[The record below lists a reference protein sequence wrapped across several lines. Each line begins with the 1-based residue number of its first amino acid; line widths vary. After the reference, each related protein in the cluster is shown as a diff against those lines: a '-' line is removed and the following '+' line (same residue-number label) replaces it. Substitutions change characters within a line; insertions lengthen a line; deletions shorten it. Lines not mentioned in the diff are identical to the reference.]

1 MQSFGKWLNENFPQG
16 TITTSTEDDE
26 ESGIKRPWSPPS
38 LRSSPNRPA
47 SVDPHLLRNIPQPS
61 PDPDVDLED
70 PLAGVSDAPAPEV
83 IDQFSDQDPFGAYD
97 DAPESTFG
105 GRREDDYYRNQK
117 KIELEYQRQV
127 AFQQLPVIAQQLA
140 ARNALSSDVKEAKRQ
155 MYKAAKEA
163 GLNPKAAKMI
173 LKAGPWALRFMT
185 NAGVTPAVRYS

>member
-16 TITTSTEDDE
+16 TITPGTEDDE
-26 ESGIKRPWSPPS
+26 ELGIKRPWSPPA
-38 LRSSPNRPA
+38 LRGNPSRPA
-47 SVDPHLLRNIPQPS
+47 SVDPHLLRNVPQPEPE
-61 PDPDVDLED
+61 PDMDLYD
-70 PLAGVSDAPAPEV
+70 PLEGESDAPSPEV
-83 IDQFSDQDPFGAYD
+83 IDQFNDQDPFGTYD
-97 DAPESTFG
+97 DPPESTFG
-105 GRREDDYYRNQK
+105 GKGEEDYYRNQK
-117 KIELEYQRQV
+117 KIELDYQRQV
-127 AFQQLPVIAQQLA
+127 AFQQMPVIAKQLA